1 LKYNYYNF
9 ESVQSVEYLVE
20 EMPIEAS
27 SLTDSGH
34 IRPEHSNYVH
44 HQNHL
49 SRRNGQQI
57 CSNLLDSNDNK
68 NRGRMR
74 WIVSLGL
81 LLPALAAI
89 IGMFFTVIQCF

>member
-1 LKYNYYNF
+1 
-9 ESVQSVEYLVE
+9 
-20 EMPIEAS
+20 MPIEAS

-34 IRPEHSNYVH
+34 IRPSHSNYVH
-44 HQNHL
+44 HQSHL
-49 SRRNGQQI
+49 SLRSGQQI
-57 CSNLLDSNDNK
+57 CSNLLENNHNDNK

-89 IGMFFTVIQCF
+89 IGKFFYSYSMFSIHCVFTVSL